1 MKSERLMDLISEID
15 PELIESAD
23 IKPTKKKA
31 AVSPVIISVLAA
43 AACVAV
49 IVSVGYV
56 FLNSRNNSKNKS
68 FDNQGITWNEI
79 NSDNKNP
86 APAEPEKKIDVKI
99 NMVDEY
105 GCNLS
110 LIVNNKEDYE
120 KYYTYGDF
128 VLHKQT
134 EDGDVLLTPKPID
147 KTKIQTIVPATDDP
161 KGEGEIIPY
170 IATSKE
176 PVTLDQNETSV
187 DIVWGYN
194 YGDLEKGDYYI
205 TVDIYDS
212 ENGTIIQT
220 EIPFTVE

>member
-15 PELIESAD
+15 HELIESAD
-23 IKPTKKKA
+23 IKPTKKKT
-31 AVSPVIISVLAA
+31 AVSPVIISLLAA

-56 FLNSRNNSKNKS
+56 FLISRNNSKNKS

-86 APAEPEKKIDVKI
+86 ASAEPEKKIDVKI
-99 NMVDEY
+99 NMVDKY

-110 LIVNNKEDYE
+110 LIVNNEEDYE

-161 KGEGEIIPY
+161 KDEGEIIPY
-170 IATSKE
+170 LAVSKE

>member
-43 AACVAV
+43 AACVAI

-86 APAEPEKKIDVKI
+86 ASAEPEKKIDVKI